1 MKRLALI
8 LILLCSVA
16 ASAADRD
23 SAAFVHQVGM
33 NVRPALLTQHHEFF
47 RGANALGRPMRA
59 GFSAHLQ
66 YAFRF
71 PSSSNFGKIFPT
83 AYQGAGV
90 SVNTFFNHKEIGTPS
105 ALYVFQGARIA
116 RLGDR
121 LSLDYEWNFGV
132 SFGWHPYVRP
142 TGETA
147 GNPNNIV
154 VGTPVNAYMNG
165 SILLSWYPAPE
176 WVVSA
181 GLDVAHFSNGD
192 TTFPNTGV
200 NTVGLRVGAARS
212 FGGIYRNPKTAAV
225 VPFPEDSRFADRI
238 VYDLVIY
245 GAWNEESVE
254 YMDDEYVADG
264 KFGVIGLSFNPLY
277 QVSGCFSVGPS
288 LDIQY
293 NENMNIQNHIAGINR
308 SEDEIRFYRPPLSE
322 QLAAGVSLRAELT
335 MPVFSINFGIGHNVI
350 YKGKELGGLY
360 NTLALKTFITRSL
373 FLHVGLKVSYTD
385 VSNNLMLGVGWRFG
399 QKSLII
405 K

>member
-1 MKRLALI
+1 MKRLAVI
-8 LILLCSVA
+8 LIFLCSVA

-23 SAAFVHQVGM
+23 SSAFIHQVGL
-33 NVRPALLTQHHEFF
+33 NVRPAFLTQHHDFF
-47 RGANALGRPMRA
+47 RGANALGHPMWA
-59 GFSAHLQ
+59 SASAHLQ

-71 PSSSNFGKIFPT
+71 PASSPLGKAFPT
-83 AYQGAGV
+83 AYQGVGF
-90 SVNTFFNHKEIGTPS
+90 STNTFFNHKEIGTPS
-105 ALYVFQGARIA
+105 ALYLFQGARIA
-116 RLGDR
+116 RLGDK

-132 SFGWHPYVRP
+132 SFGWHHYVKQ
-142 TGETA
+142 TGEDC

-176 WVVSA
+176 WIVSA

-200 NTVGLRVGAARS
+200 NTVGLRVGAVRT
-212 FGGIYRNPKTAAV
+212 FGGTQHNPDSSDMKA
-225 VPFPEDSRFADRI
+225 FPENSRFADRI
-238 VYDLVIY
+238 VYDLVVY
-245 GAWNEESVE
+245 GAWNEESVD
-254 YMDDEYVADG
+254 YMGEEYVPEG
-264 KFGVIGLSFNPLY
+264 KFGVVGLNFNPLY
-277 QVSGCFSVGPS
+277 QVCRCFSVGAS
-288 LDIQY
+288 LDVQY

-335 MPVFSINFGIGHNVI
+335 MPIFSINFGIGHNII

-360 NTLALKTFITRSL
+360 NTLALKTFVTRNL